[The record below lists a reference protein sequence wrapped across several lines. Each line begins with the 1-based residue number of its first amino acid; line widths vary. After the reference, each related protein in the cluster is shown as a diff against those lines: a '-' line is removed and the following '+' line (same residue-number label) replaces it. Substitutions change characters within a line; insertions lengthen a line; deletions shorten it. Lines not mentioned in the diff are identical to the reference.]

1 MGLHHPRRDGFA
13 EHLEVRA
20 ETDTGETRVAG
31 ALLGDAHPRLVRIDD
46 FLVTLIQDDGTR
58 RTVVRNGAEP
68 KIELRDPSEAHR
80 KLVPTLAD
88 KDMHNVTAYLWTI
101 K

>member
-1 MGLHHPRRDGFA
+1 MDAAARGRRAPTPGDC
-13 EHLEVRA
+13 H
-20 ETDTGETRVAG
+20 
-31 ALLGDAHPRLVRIDD
+31 GDAGLGRARGRAARSIDD